1 MTHTRPTTEQLSPNG
16 DRPASENKPSID
28 PFDTARF
35 RVDPLADMEVE
46 KVLTTVP
53 VRKPKRTEFF
63 RVHCGRDFTVDMYLL
78 EREDG
83 MDREAY
89 LVDPQVQHLVLSEL
103 RRVQLST
110 AINKHGDIFLWPVRL
125 PADDRDRL
133 RRMSDSALE
142 GAGAGRDP
150 MGQAGLGT
158 NIWARGKCTGLKA
171 IWAHRSGRTSRSV
184 TSGARVPELPD
195 RHPGAR
201 GDPGTRGSLL
211 DEDPGPDLGPSESG
225 ELQVLQVGENETPLP
240 AGRPLP

>member
-1 MTHTRPTTEQLSPNG
+1 MVSFTAGQACTPITAVAGQLHPPNPPPEGNTMTHTRPTTEQLSPNG

-28 PFDTARF
+28 PFDPARF
-35 RVDPLADMEVE
+35 RVDPLADIEVE

-63 RVHCGRDFTVDMYLL
+63 RVHSGRDFTVDMYLL

-103 RRVQLST
+103 QQTVRLFT

-142 GAGAGRDP
+142 GAE
-150 MGQAGLGT
+150 QAETLYGSSWSGT

-184 TSGARVPELPD
+184 TYWSSRSGA
-195 RHPGAR
+195 
-201 GDPGTRGSLL
+201 T
-211 DEDPGPDLGPSESG
+211 
-225 ELQVLQVGENETPLP
+225 
-240 AGRPLP
+240 